1 MPHPFLEWLDEKQ
14 QVQRLEIID
23 KVFIGR
29 SCSGIDPQ
37 KRILVDNA
45 QVSRDHAVISRR
57 AKSIK
62 IKDMSKNGTWVN
74 GIRLAA
80 GASSDLAD
88 QDVISV
94 GGISITVNAQSGDAV
109 TQERAIL
116 TAGTMV
122 TPTEVVVTNVVAD
135 IREFSTF
142 SQAHASA
149 DVYALM
155 KEVFDAFS
163 SIVVNCKGT
172 IKDYAGDAVFAFWD
186 HHVEPV
192 RPQAVLAC
200 QAALQQGQA
209 LNEIRSRLSAHNIA
223 AANLEM
229 GWGITTGKVTLSH
242 YGSRAADL
250 ALVGDCTNLAFRLS
264 GIANK
269 DLSDKII
276 ICSQTADLV
285 REDFTLHDLGTIPIR
300 GRRGQERVFG
310 LKTIGQ

>member
-1 MPHPFLEWLDEKQ
+1 MSNPYLEWLDENQ
-14 QVQRLEIID
+14 QIQRLEIVD
-23 KVFIGR
+23 KIFIGR
-29 SCSGIDPQ
+29 SCKGIDHK
-37 KRILVDNA
+37 KRILVCNA
-45 QVSRDHAVISRR
+45 RVSRDHAVISRR
-57 AKSIK
+57 AKSLK
-62 IKDMSKNGTWVN
+62 IKDMSKNGTLVN

-88 QDVISV
+88 EDVIDI
-94 GGISITVNAQSGDAV
+94 GGVSIKVSALSGDTA
-109 TQERAIL
+109 TQEREIL
-116 TAGTMV
+116 TDGTMV

-135 IREFSTF
+135 VREFSTF

-155 KEVFDAFS
+155 KEIFDTFS
-163 SIVVNCKGT
+163 SIVFDCKGT
-172 IKDYAGDAVFAFWD
+172 IKDYAGDAVYAFWD
-186 HHVEPV
+186 HHAEPLSQ
-192 RPQAVLAC
+192 QAVLAC
-200 QAALQQGQA
+200 QAAIQQTQA
-209 LNEIRSRLSAHNIA
+209 INEIRTTLSGENIA

-269 DLSDKII
+269 DLSEKII

-285 REDFTLHDLGTIPIR
+285 HNDFELQDLGTIPIK
-300 GRRGQERVFG
+300 GRKGKEHVFA
-310 LKTIGQ
+310 LNPA

>member
-1 MPHPFLEWLDEKQ
+1 MPHAFLEWLDENQ
-14 QVQRLEIID
+14 QVQRVEVID

-29 SCSGIDPQ
+29 SCTGIDPQ
-37 KRILVDNA
+37 KRILVNNA

-57 AKSIK
+57 AKSLK

-88 QDVISV
+88 EDVISV
-94 GGISITVNAQSGDAV
+94 GGVSITIYAQSGDAV
-109 TQERAIL
+109 TQEKAIL
-116 TAGTMV
+116 TEGTMV
-122 TPTEVVVTNVVAD
+122 TPTEIVVTNVVAD
-135 IREFSTF
+135 VREFSTF
-142 SQAHASA
+142 SQSHGSA
-149 DVYALM
+149 EVYALM

-163 SIVVNCKGT
+163 RIVVSFKGT

-192 RPQAVLAC
+192 SAQAVLAC
-200 QAALQQGQA
+200 QAALQQDQA
-209 LNEIRSRLSAHNIA
+209 LSEIRSRLSDQNVA

-229 GWGITTGKVTLSH
+229 GWGITTGIVTLSH

-250 ALVGDCTNLAFRLS
+250 ALVGDCTNLAFRLA

-269 DLSDKII
+269 DLADKII
-276 ICSQTADLV
+276 ICSQTAELV
-285 REDFTLHDLGTIPIR
+285 RADFNLQDLGTIPIK
-300 GRRGQERVFG
+300 GRKGQEQVFG
-310 LKTIGQ
+310 LKKP

>member
-1 MPHPFLEWLDEKQ
+1 MPHPFLEWLDENQ

-29 SCSGIDPQ
+29 SCTGIDPQ
-37 KRILVDNA
+37 KRILVNNA

-57 AKSIK
+57 AKSLK

-88 QDVISV
+88 EDIISV
-94 GGISITVNAQSGDAV
+94 GGISITVCAQSGDTA

-116 TAGTMV
+116 TEGTMV

-135 IREFSTF
+135 IREFTTF

-163 SIVVNCKGT
+163 SIVVNFKGT
-172 IKDYAGDAVFAFWD
+172 IKDYAGDAVYAFWD
-186 HHVEPV
+186 HHVEPI
-192 RPQAVLAC
+192 RQQAVLAC
-200 QAALQQGQA
+200 QAALQQDQA
-209 LNEIRSRLSAHNIA
+209 LNDIRSRLSAKNTA
-223 AANLEM
+223 ATSLEM

-285 REDFTLHDLGTIPIR
+285 RNDFSLQDLGTIPIK
-300 GRRGQERVFG
+300 GHKGLEHVFG
-310 LKTIGQ
+310 LKKT

>member
-1 MPHPFLEWLDEKQ
+1 MPHPFLEWLDENQ

-29 SCSGIDPQ
+29 SCTGIDPQ
-37 KRILVDNA
+37 KRILVNNA

-57 AKSIK
+57 AKSLK

-88 QDVISV
+88 EDIISV
-94 GGISITVNAQSGDAV
+94 GGISITVCAQSGDTA

-116 TAGTMV
+116 TEGTMV

-135 IREFSTF
+135 IREFTTF

-163 SIVVNCKGT
+163 SIVVNFKGT
-172 IKDYAGDAVFAFWD
+172 IKDYAGDAVYAFWD
-186 HHVEPV
+186 HHVEPI
-192 RPQAVLAC
+192 RQQAVLAC
-200 QAALQQGQA
+200 QAALQQDQA
-209 LNEIRSRLSAHNIA
+209 LNDIRSRLSAKNTA
-223 AANLEM
+223 AASLEM

-285 REDFTLHDLGTIPIR
+285 SDDFSVQDLGTIPIK
-300 GRRGQERVFG
+300 GRKGQERVFG
-310 LKTIGQ
+310 LKKP

>member
-1 MPHPFLEWLDEKQ
+1 MSNPYLEWLDENQ
-14 QVQRLEIID
+14 EVQRLEIVD
-23 KVFIGR
+23 KIFIGR
-29 SCSGIDPQ
+29 SCKGIDRQ
-37 KRILVDNA
+37 KRILVCNA

-57 AKSIK
+57 AKSLK

-88 QDVISV
+88 EDVISV
-94 GGISITVNAQSGDAV
+94 GGVSIKVSALSGDTV
-109 TQERAIL
+109 TQEKAIL
-116 TAGTMV
+116 TDGTMV

-135 IREFSTF
+135 VREFSTF

-155 KEVFDAFS
+155 KEIFDAFS
-163 SIVVNCKGT
+163 SIVFDCKGT
-172 IKDYAGDAVFAFWD
+172 IKDYAGDAVYAFWD
-186 HHVEPV
+186 HHVEPM
-192 RPQAVLAC
+192 RQRAVLAC
-200 QAALQQGQA
+200 QAAVQQTQA
-209 LNEIRSRLSAHNIA
+209 INEIRTTLSGKNSAT
-223 AANLEM
+223 ANLEM

-285 REDFTLHDLGTIPIR
+285 RNDFALQDLGTIPIK
-300 GRRGQERVFG
+300 GRKGKEHVFA
-310 LKTIGQ
+310 LNPA

>member
-1 MPHPFLEWLDEKQ
+1 MPHPFLEWLDENQ

-29 SCSGIDPQ
+29 SCTGIDPQ
-37 KRILVDNA
+37 KRILVNNA

-57 AKSIK
+57 AKSLK

-88 QDVISV
+88 EDIISV
-94 GGISITVNAQSGDAV
+94 GGISITVCAQSGDTA

-116 TAGTMV
+116 TEGTMV

-135 IREFSTF
+135 IREFTTF

-163 SIVVNCKGT
+163 SIVVNFKGT
-172 IKDYAGDAVFAFWD
+172 IKDYAGDAVYAFWD
-186 HHVEPV
+186 HHVEPI
-192 RPQAVLAC
+192 RQQAVLAC
-200 QAALQQGQA
+200 QAALQQDQA
-209 LNEIRSRLSAHNIA
+209 LNDIRSRLSAKNTA
-223 AANLEM
+223 AASLEM

-285 REDFTLHDLGTIPIR
+285 RNDFSLQDLGTIPIK
-300 GRRGQERVFG
+300 GRKGLEHVFG
-310 LKTIGQ
+310 LKKT